1 MSNSCFDPGADD
13 GAANPAFDLLAD
25 PFRRRLLAAA
35 VLTIGGGVL
44 GTLGVPLPSL
54 AASAGRAAGALH
66 GFTGIPVSTS
76 DSVTVPAGF
85 SARLLYAWGD
95 PVSDGPRARADAG
108 DDAASQMLQAGMHH
122 DGMHFFPFIENG
134 KASSTHGL
142 LCINHEY
149 TDDGLLHPGGMQ
161 GWSAEKVAKSKAAHG
176 ISVIEVRQENGAW
189 QVVRPSA
196 LARRITADTACRIS
210 GPARGHPA
218 MCTTSDR
225 RGERVLGTVNN
236 CAMGVT
242 PWGTYLSC
250 EENFNGYFS
259 GPPAPAGRPR
269 GRGRWNRAR
278 AGG

>member
-1 MSNSCFDPGADD
+1 MPNNCFDPEPQASSEE
-13 GAANPAFDLLAD
+13 LVLSTLAD
-25 PFRRRLLAAA
+25 PFRRRLLSAAVISATGGALAAA
-35 VLTIGGGVL
+35 GI
-44 GTLGVPLPSL
+44 PLPLL
-54 AASAGRAAGALH
+54 AANSGRASGSLLPFTAL
-66 GFTGIPVSTS
+66 PVST
-76 DSVTVPAGF
+76 DDRVHVPAGF
-85 SARLLYAWGD
+85 RSQLLFAWGD
-95 PVSDGPRARADAG
+95 PVSDGPRARADAS
-108 DDAASQMLQAGMHH
+108 DSAAEQMQQAGMHH

-242 PWGTYLSC
+242 PWSSRKLSPRMMKMTATMTC
-250 EENFNGYFS
+250 PRIFAQ
-259 GPPAPAGRPR
+259 PPRPIDR
-269 GRGRWNRAR
+269 CLCVLM
-278 AGG
+278 